1 MDAILVTGGAGF
13 IGSNFTRYFLN
24 HHPESRVIVLDAL
37 TYAGNLTNLHGLEAT
52 GRFEFVHGDIGDRRL
67 VDQVMARVDAVVNF
81 AAESH
86 VDRSIL
92 NAGAF
97 IESNFKGVFVLLES
111 SREHRIH
118 RFLQVST
125 DEVYGDVPVG
135 SSRENDPFR
144 PRSPYAA
151 SKASAELLVQSFYTT
166 YDLPVIITRGGNTIG
181 PYQYPEKVVPVFI
194 TNALEDKTLPVYGEG
209 TAIRSYLYV
218 EDHCA
223 GIDLALWSGLP
234 GESYNL
240 GTNFEVNG
248 LSLVERILDLLG
260 KPKSLRQFVTDRPGH
275 DLRYSLDCA
284 KIGILGW
291 RPKFSFEEMLE
302 GTVRWYVDNEPW
314 WRAIKLDQG
323 YQAYYRQ
330 QYEERTHTPST
341 A

>member
-24 HHPESRVIVLDAL
+24 HHPQCRVIVLDAL
-37 TYAGNLTNLHGLEAT
+37 TYAGNLTNLEGLEAT
-52 GRFEFVHGDIGDRRL
+52 GRFEFVHGDIGDRTV
-67 VDQVMARVDAVVNF
+67 VDQVMAKVDAVVNF

-111 SREHRIH
+111 SRTHRIH

-125 DEVYGDVPVG
+125 DEVYGDVPTG
-135 SSRENDPFR
+135 SSLESDPFR

-151 SKASAELLVQSFYTT
+151 SKASAELLVQSYFTT
-166 YDLPVIITRGGNTIG
+166 YALPVIITRGGNTIG

-194 TNALEDKTLPVYGEG
+194 TNALEDKSLPVYGKG
-209 TAIRSYLYV
+209 TAIRSYLDV

-223 GIDLALWSGLP
+223 GIDLAFRSGLP
-234 GESYNL
+234 GEAYNI

-248 LSLVERILDLLG
+248 LTLVDRILALLG
-260 KPKSLRQFVTDRPGH
+260 KPDSLRQFVTDRPGH

-284 KIGILGW
+284 KIGTLGW
-291 RPKFSFEEMLE
+291 APTFSFDQMLE
-302 GTVRWYVDNEPW
+302 RTVRWYVDNTPW
-314 WRAIKLDQG
+314 WQAIKRDQG
-323 YQAYYRQ
+323 YQAYYHQ
-330 QYEERTHTPST
+330 QYEKRSHTPST